1 MCPQMSRLSGGQCC
15 AQNWIKSAQAF
26 TSVSAPERPML
37 GSERDKI
44 RLGVHKCLGS
54 RKPMLCPERDKIRLG
69 FHKCLGSKRPML
81 FSERPKKRSGFH
93 KCLGSRRPMLLSES
107 RALCVAWPGSCELQ
121 ARMPRTQAESPTARL
136 DHGNAHNG
144 R

>member
-1 MCPQMSRLSGGQCC
+1 
-15 AQNWIKSAQAF
+15 
-26 TSVSAPERPML
+26 ML
-37 GSERDKI
+37 FSERLKN
-44 RLGVHKCLGS
+44 
-54 RKPMLCPERDKIRLG
+54 RLG

-81 FSERPKKRSGFH
+81 FSGRPEKRSGFH

-107 RALCVAWPGSCELQ
+107 RALSVAWLGSCEPQ
-121 ARMPRTQAESPTARL
+121 ASMPRTQAESSTARL